1 MPRGPRIQF
10 PGGVYHVICR
20 GNNRER
26 IFRDDSDRGR
36 YLRLLRD
43 YRDRWNIVIH
53 AYVLMPNHAH
63 LLIETPARPLGEFMR
78 GLNTAYTMGFN
89 RRHGRVGHVFQGRYK
104 SHLVE
109 KDAYLLELTR
119 YIHLNPVRAG
129 LVDRPER
136 YPWSSYREYIGG
148 AGEPLVS
155 SPATALAQLGASRSR
170 AVRAYSAF
178 VREAIRTGELRGN
191 WTVLEGQFVGS
202 EHFIETVEQL
212 YLRRQARAA
221 VARPPDLDEILP
233 VLAKAFGLSST
244 ASLTRSR
251 QRARASFRNAAIYL
265 AHVWTGIPIS
275 RIASVFGIHQPAA
288 SIALRKGETDM
299 QRSRPIQR
307 VVLEVAGKLG
317 LALPGTRTTG

>member
-1 MPRGPRIQF
+1 MPRGPRVQF

-26 IFRDDSDRGR
+26 IFRDDSDRER

-43 YRDRWNIVIH
+43 YRNRWNIVIH

-63 LLIETPARPLGEFMR
+63 LLIETPSRPLSEFMR

-136 YPWSSYREYIGG
+136 YPWSSYPEFIGR
-148 AGEPLVS
+148 AAEPLMS
-155 SPATALAQLGASRSR
+155 SPATALAQLGTSRSR
-170 AVRAYSAF
+170 AARAYSAY
-178 VREAIRTGELRGN
+178 VREAIRMGRLRGD
-191 WTVLEGQFVGS
+191 WKVLGGQFVGS
-202 EHFIETVEQL
+202 ERFVEKVERL
-212 YLRRQARAA
+212 HLGRRPRA
-221 VARPPDLDEILP
+221 VGARPPDLDEILP

-275 RIASVFGIHQPAA
+275 RIASVFGIHQSAA